1 MKQSIVGGKKGCLQ
15 LFRGKFQRDIQ
26 KRHKQL
32 QQGTTF
38 HTQKTLTRAIQR
50 QRLHTSQLTC
60 KKFSTEANSHIV
72 RRFHRGNCDGDGGS
86 TSGVTILPH
95 CGAGG
100 GESSLFAA
108 ADEERNREAAR
119 MVHAREGRVLLV
131 VGGGAAAV
139 SSLEWETWFEGLGS
153 GGKDRSLVSGGGD
166 PLDMRRDIEL
176 GFREVSVRLELEN
189 HG

>member
-1 MKQSIVGGKKGCLQ
+1 
-15 LFRGKFQRDIQ
+15 
-26 KRHKQL
+26 
-32 QQGTTF
+32 
-38 HTQKTLTRAIQR
+38 
-50 QRLHTSQLTC
+50 
-60 KKFSTEANSHIV
+60 
-72 RRFHRGNCDGDGGS
+72 
-86 TSGVTILPH
+86 
-95 CGAGG
+95 
-100 GESSLFAA
+100 
-108 ADEERNREAAR
+108 